1 MISKALKTI
10 RKFHKIKQK
19 DFADKVGIAPS
30 YISEIENGKKAPSL
44 EIISKYS
51 EEFNIPVSSILL
63 FSEQIDDNKKHEKL
77 RIKSADKILNMLE
90 WITQDD

>member
-1 MISKALKTI
+1 MIGKALKII

-30 YISEIENGKKAPSL
+30 YISEIENGKKEPSL

-63 FSEQIDDNKKHEKL
+63 FSEKIDNNKKYEKL

-90 WITQDD
+90 WITKDD